1 MKTVCSK
8 NTCVGCM
15 ACMEICPV
23 QAVSVREDIQAYN
36 AVIDEEKCIHCNA
49 CFRKCQNNQKPQ
61 FFTPLVWKQGWV
73 NNQEMR
79 ENSTSGGIASALIE
93 QFLAEGGVVC
103 SCAFKNG
110 VFGFS
115 FAERGEELPAFKGSK
130 YVKSNPLGVYKKI
143 ENYLKEKRNVLF
155 IGLPCQVGGLQTFLP
170 AALQQT
176 LTCVDLICH
185 GTPAPKTLELF
196 LSQQQKSLND
206 LNDVAFRNSHSYN
219 VSAEGLKPLKGE
231 TDKYSLGFLS
241 GLFFTENCYACKY
254 AQTNRVGDIT
264 LGDSWGSSLEK
275 QEQRKG
281 VSLIACNTERG
292 KELLSRCDLTLLDV
306 DLESALEHNGQL
318 NHPSQK
324 PKNREK
330 FFALIAKGKSFDLAV
345 FLCLPKKCLKQKL
358 KRVAFALGI
367 KK

>member
-1 MKTVCSK
+1 MKTVCAE

-15 ACMEICPV
+15 ACVETCPV
-23 QAVSVREDIQAYN
+23 QAVSVHQGMQAYN

-49 CFRKCQNNQKPQ
+49 CFRKCQNNHAPE
-61 FFTPLVWKQGWV
+61 FFTPLLWKQGWV
-73 NNQEMR
+73 NNEEMR
-79 ENSTSGGIASALIE
+79 KGSTSGGIASALVE
-93 QFLAEGGVVC
+93 QALEQGGVVC
-103 SCAFKNG
+103 SCAFRNG
-110 VFGFS
+110 TFGFS
-115 FAERGEELPAFKGSK
+115 FVEKGEPLPHFKGSK
-130 YVKSNPLGVYKKI
+130 YVKSNPLGIYKKI
-143 ENYLKEKRNVLF
+143 ERYLKDKRDVLF
-155 IGLPCQVGGLQTFLP
+155 IGLPCQVGALRTFLP
-170 AALQQT
+170 VALQQT

-185 GTPAPKTLELF
+185 GTPAPQTLELF

-206 LNDVAFRNSHSYN
+206 LNDVAFRNGHSYS
-219 VSAEGLKPLKGE
+219 VSAKELPPLKGE

-254 AQTNRVGDIT
+254 AQINRVGDIT

-275 QEQRKG
+275 QEQKKG

-306 DLESALEHNGQL
+306 DLTVALANNGQL
-318 NHPSQK
+318 NHPSFK

-330 FFALIAKGKSFDLAV
+330 FFSLIAKGKSFNRAV
-345 FLCLPKKCLKQKL
+345 FLCLPKKCLKQKI